1 MIFRGK
7 NILEYTPLD
16 IQSLIDNK
24 VPESKIL
31 DYKRELKFDE
41 KSKS

>member
-7 NILEYTPLD
+7 NISEYTALD
-16 IQSLIDNK
+16 IQSLMDNK

-31 DYKRELKFDE
+31 DFKWELIFDD
-41 KSKS
+41 